1 MGNLDELATT
11 KLAARAGIDR
21 VTAWRWLT
29 GRARPSRLALARLA
43 TLGITLQLPPPR
55 KDDAGPGN
63 EDAETR
69 R

>member
-11 KLAARAGIDR
+11 KLAAKAGIDR

-43 TLGITLQLPPPR
+43 ALGITLQLPPPR
-55 KDDAGPGN
+55 TPDVSSGDEAADA
-63 EDAETR
+63 R